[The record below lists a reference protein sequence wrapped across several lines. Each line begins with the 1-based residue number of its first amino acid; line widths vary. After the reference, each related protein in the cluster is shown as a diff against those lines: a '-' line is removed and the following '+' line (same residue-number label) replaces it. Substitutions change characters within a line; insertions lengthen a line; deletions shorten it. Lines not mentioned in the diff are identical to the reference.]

1 MPFLT
6 KESPD
11 KTMPLMLR
19 FFVLIALTLLAA
31 LPARAFET
39 RATAA
44 WVYDLTT
51 HTVLLEKNADI
62 PLPPASMSK
71 LMTIN
76 LLFEALE
83 AGRVTPST
91 TFAVS
96 PRAQAMGGSTM
107 FLNTADRPSVDE
119 LLHGIIVNSGN
130 DACVVVAE
138 GLAGSE
144 DAFARMMT
152 DRARALGMN
161 NSMFANASG
170 WPHPGQRMSM
180 HDLGILAA
188 RLIEKFPQYYP
199 IFATQTFNYKDR
211 APANAHNRN
220 PLLKIKAADWFAD
233 GLKTGHTEE
242 AGYGLV
248 GSAVMGER
256 RIVFVISGLT
266 SEAERAQEAEAIAN
280 WAFRQFVLKD
290 FAKAGT
296 RLAEAPVWL
305 GQAESVGL
313 IPAGDIRLLIP
324 AAAQDDVK
332 AEVVLNAPLPAPVA
346 KGDAVGDLILTIP
359 GLDDAKRIPLVA
371 EADVGKGGF
380 MIRVKAAARR
390 LFQQA
395 LVAAGV

>member
-19 FFVLIALTLLAA
+19 FFVLIALTLLTA

-138 GLAGSE
+138 GLAGRKTPS
-144 DAFARMMT
+144 
-152 DRARALGMN
+152 
-161 NSMFANASG
+161 
-170 WPHPGQRMSM
+170 
-180 HDLGILAA
+180 
-188 RLIEKFPQYYP
+188 
-199 IFATQTFNYKDR
+199 
-211 APANAHNRN
+211 PA
-220 PLLKIKAADWFAD
+220 
-233 GLKTGHTEE
+233 
-242 AGYGLV
+242 
-248 GSAVMGER
+248 
-256 RIVFVISGLT
+256 
-266 SEAERAQEAEAIAN
+266 
-280 WAFRQFVLKD
+280 
-290 FAKAGT
+290 
-296 RLAEAPVWL
+296 
-305 GQAESVGL
+305 
-313 IPAGDIRLLIP
+313 
-324 AAAQDDVK
+324 
-332 AEVVLNAPLPAPVA
+332 
-346 KGDAVGDLILTIP
+346 
-359 GLDDAKRIPLVA
+359 
-371 EADVGKGGF
+371 
-380 MIRVKAAARR
+380 
-390 LFQQA
+390 
-395 LVAAGV
+395 